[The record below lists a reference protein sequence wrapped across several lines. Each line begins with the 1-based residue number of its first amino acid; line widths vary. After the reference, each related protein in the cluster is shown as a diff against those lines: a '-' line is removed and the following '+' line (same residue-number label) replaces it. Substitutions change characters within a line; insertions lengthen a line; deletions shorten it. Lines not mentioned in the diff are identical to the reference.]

1 MKKNKNFYIVIFSL
15 LVIFVMSLLGIYKC
29 PSDYI
34 LGIPCPTCGITR
46 ALGSLLLLDINK
58 AFYYHALWPLVIIG
72 LFIYVF
78 NEFNIIKLNKKQI
91 KIIIYVF
98 AFIFFIYY
106 IIRII
111 YKCPITMFNFK
122 DSLIYKIYLYNI
134 K

>member
-1 MKKNKNFYIVIFSL
+1 MRKHKNFYIVIFSL
-15 LVIFVMSLLGIYKC
+15 LIIFVMSSLGIYKC
-29 PSDYI
+29 PSYFI
-34 LGIPCPTCGITR
+34 FGISCPTCGITR

-72 LFIYVF
+72 LFIYIF
-78 NEFNIIKLNKKQI
+78 GEFDIIKLNKRQI
-91 KIIIYVF
+91 NIIIYVF

-122 DSLIYKIYLYNI
+122 DSLIYKIYLYII